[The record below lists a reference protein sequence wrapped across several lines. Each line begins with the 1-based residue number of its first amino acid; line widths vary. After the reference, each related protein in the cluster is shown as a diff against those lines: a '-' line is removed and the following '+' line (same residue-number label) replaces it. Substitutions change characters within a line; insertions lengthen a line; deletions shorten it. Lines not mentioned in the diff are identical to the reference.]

1 MSHPPTSPTPTT
13 VLVADDDDD
22 MRDLI
27 AATLRSDGYEV
38 LEATDG
44 VDLLDRLERAL
55 DDPSERPDVVVTDI
69 MMPRLSGLGV
79 LDALRRAQLHVPVI
93 LMTVLADQSVHIV
106 ARRLGAVG
114 VLRKP
119 FDADDLRAAV
129 VGACLAHQRKQSPP
143 NA

>member
-1 MSHPPTSPTPTT
+1 MPEPSPPHTPTT
-13 VLVADDDDD
+13 VLIADDDDD

-27 AATLRSDGYEV
+27 ATTLRSEGYEV

-55 DDPSERPDVVVTDI
+55 DDPRERPDVVVTDI

-93 LMTVLADQSVHIV
+93 LMTVLADRSVHIV

-119 FDADDLRAAV
+119 FNADDLRTAI
-129 VGACLAHQRKQSPP
+129 VGACLAHAKRQGPGHS
-143 NA
+143 

>member
-1 MSHPPTSPTPTT
+1 MDKPPPTPTT

-55 DDPSERPDVVVTDI
+55 DDPHERPDVVVTDI

-119 FDADDLRAAV
+119 FDADDLRAAIMS
-129 VGACLAHQRKQSPP
+129 ACVAHAERRGPSH
-143 NA
+143 A